1 MDTSTPPPQKK
12 GLGPLAWVGIGCG
25 GITVL
30 AIIGVVVFF
39 MMYGGKFKEMA
50 ADAQKNPTRFAAT
63 TMVNVSGG
71 QIEMVAQDDAN
82 KRYTVREKSNG
93 KLTTIYWDAK
103 KNAPEVIP
111 GDFTAIPAATP
122 DSAPVPAPA
131 VQ

>member
-25 GITVL
+25 GIVVL
-30 AIIGVVVFF
+30 AIIGLIVFSTI
-39 MMYGGKFKEMA
+39 YGPKIKKFAEE
-50 ADAQKNPTRFAAT
+50 AQKNPTRATAAMMVT
-63 TMVNVSGG
+63 TG
-71 QIEMVAQDDAN
+71 QFEMVAEDDAN
-82 KRYTVREKSNG
+82 KRYTVKEKANG

-122 DSAPVPAPA
+122 ETAPVPAPA